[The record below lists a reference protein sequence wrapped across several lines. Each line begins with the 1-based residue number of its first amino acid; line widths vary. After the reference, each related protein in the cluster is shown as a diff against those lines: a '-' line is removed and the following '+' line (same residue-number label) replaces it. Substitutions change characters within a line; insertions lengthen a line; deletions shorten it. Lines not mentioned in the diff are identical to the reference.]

1 MDIPWDNELA
11 VEDFLAH
18 ANVVSEDEYSSTV
31 YVSVVY
37 ANLDNGEIL
46 YRSLEPL
53 EVRLSSLDMTIMIPD
68 LPVSCV
74 SKFSIDDLKMCY
86 SFGMLVIYG
95 DTPPKGKAPFAV
107 TMI

>member
-1 MDIPWDNELA
+1 
-11 VEDFLAH
+11 
-18 ANVVSEDEYSSTV
+18 
-31 YVSVVY
+31 
-37 ANLDNGEIL
+37 
-46 YRSLEPL
+46 
-53 EVRLSSLDMTIMIPD
+53 MTIIIPD

-95 DTPPKGKAPFAV
+95 DTPPKGKVPFAV